1 MEPGAQRDRD
11 PVVKPPKKPHRTG
24 GETPLFAWGEARHSH
39 RLAQLRRLRLA
50 ILGGAGLV
58 LVVAPAAYGPA
69 PRLVWNAS
77 ASAPTGLYWVWP
89 GDMPARGEMVVARV
103 PQRWRML
110 AARRHYLPANVPLVK
125 RVAAMRGALVCADGT
140 RVTVDGGVVALR
152 LERDPSGRALAW
164 WQGCRRLGPG
174 EYLLLTDAPNAFDG
188 RYFGISTRAE
198 LVGRARLIWHR

>member
-1 MEPGAQRDRD
+1 MKP
-11 PVVKPPKKPHRTG
+11 PVKPRGTG
-24 GETPLFAWGEARHSH
+24 GEAPLLAWGEARHSH
-39 RLAQLRRLRLA
+39 PLERLRRLRLG

-58 LVVAPAAYGPA
+58 LVVAPPLYAPA

-89 GDMPARGEMVVARV
+89 GDAPARGEMVVARV

-125 RVAAMRGALVCADGT
+125 RVAATRGALVCADGP
-140 RVTVDGGVVALR
+140 RVTVDGGVVAVR
-152 LERDPSGRALAW
+152 LERDPSGRALPW

-174 EYLLLTDAPNAFDG
+174 EYLLLTDAPKAFDG
-188 RYFGISTRAE
+188 RYFGISMRAE
-198 LVGRARLIWHR
+198 LVGRARLIWRR